1 MKKIFT
7 FFVFCFALA
16 SLTFAQNNNSTGG
29 TNYYSSLIGK
39 TLPALGASGENALV
53 FVDMAFAN
61 DGVVNSLTA
70 NGYNV
75 TVASGASDFDTKMQS
90 GNYDLVVLF
99 VQNMLAADYGLSL
112 TAISNYIANGKKM
125 IFATW
130 AVNIYSGLNDN
141 AYAALF
147 DAYFSGSTNLTTVTV
162 TDPTMA
168 SGITNPFT
176 LTGLGWGIFSVGLHA
191 MNGATVLGTFE
202 NGDAAIVLGHRGN
215 TVMLG
220 YLSDATPVGERQA
233 IFSNVSN
240 AAVTHPVP
248 VPYFWIILAFA
259 FIAASV
265 VFAKRKTIVA

>member
-7 FFVFCFALA
+7 FFVVCFAFA
-16 SLTFAQNNNSTGG
+16 SITFAQNSNSTGG

-39 TLPALGASGENALV
+39 TLPALGTAGENALV
-53 FVDMAFAN
+53 FVDKANAN
-61 DGVVNSLTA
+61 DGVVNGLTA
-70 NGYNV
+70 NGYIV
-75 TVASGASDFDTKMQS
+75 TIAANSSDFETKIQS

-99 VQNMLAADYGLSL
+99 VQNLLAADYGLSL

-130 AVNIYSGLNDN
+130 AVNSYSGRNDS

-147 DAYFSGSTNLTTVTV
+147 DAHFSGSTNLTTVTV
-162 TDPTMA
+162 TDPTIA

-176 LTGLGWGIFSVGLHA
+176 LINSGWGTFSVGLHA
-191 MNGATVLGTFE
+191 INGATVLGTFE
-202 NGDAAIVLGHRGN
+202 NGDAAIVLGHGGN

-220 YLSDATPVGERQA
+220 YLSDGSPALERQT

-240 AAVTHPVP
+240 AAMIRPVP
-248 VPYFWIILAFA
+248 VPYFWVILAFV

-265 VFAKRKTIVA
+265 VFAKRKTIFA